1 MNLKKEIRKGIVLL
15 SGLVFTLFLNAQH
28 VNEAKIENC
37 EVKVNKNEMQIECD
51 NKDLEFKVGLNMKI
65 PNVYDSTLFTYEHKG
80 IKKIGIFYTETTG
93 KAGACAIN
101 VRKSQPFYNCNETEL
116 DTKKGE
122 ITKIERNVKHKSNS
136 FTIKGHEK
144 KILIRDSALNRK

>member
-1 MNLKKEIRKGIVLL
+1 MNLKKGIRKGIVLI

-37 EVKVNKNEMQIECD
+37 EVKLNKNKMSITCENINLD
-51 NKDLEFKVGLNMKI
+51 FKITLNTEI
-65 PNVYDSTLFTYEHKG
+65 PDVYDSTLFTYEKDG
-80 IKKIGIFYTETTG
+80 IEKWGVFYTETTG

-122 ITKIERNVKHKSNS
+122 IIKIERNVKHKSNS
-136 FTIKGHEK
+136 FSIKNHGK
-144 KILIRDSALNRK
+144 KILIRDKALNR

>member
-1 MNLKKEIRKGIVLL
+1 MDLKKEIRKGIVLI

-37 EVKVNKNEMQIECD
+37 EVKVNKEKMEITCENVELD
-51 NKDLEFKVGLNMKI
+51 FKISLNMDI
-65 PNVYDSTLFTYEHKG
+65 PDVYDSTLFIYEENGKE
-80 IKKIGIFYTETTG
+80 KWGIFYTETTG

-122 ITKIERNVKHKSNS
+122 IIKIERNIQHKSNS

-144 KILIRDSALNRK
+144 KILVRDKALNRK